1 MTMSNRLIFTNPPPP
16 RFLLLKTLAAGIG
29 LYLLLVFVLGVGHG

>member
-1 MTMSNRLIFTNPPPP
+1 MSNRLIFTNPPP
-16 RFLLLKTLAAGIG
+16 RFLLLKTLAAGVG